1 MATESQLTVIL
12 GKLVT
17 LLDAV
22 SGVQRVYAYEPFV
35 TAPAQYTSTMGGSQA
50 VDYWTVRPATSEPA
64 RQVGYQMEFHHIVAF
79 RHYLSVGAVDQTTP
93 TVDQVALAVL
103 NRFST
108 VFAIT
113 PEAEMT
119 GPLRAVEW
127 AEFFML
133 GGGELVYRSVFHL
146 PVQELVVT
154 Q

>member
-1 MATESQLTVIL
+1 MATASQITTIL

-22 SGVQRVYAYEPFV
+22 AGVQRVYAYEPFV
-35 TAPAQYTSTMGGSQA
+35 TAPAQYNSTMGGSQA
-50 VDYWTVRPATSEPA
+50 VDYWTVRPASSEPV

-79 RHYLSVGAVDQTTP
+79 RHYFSVGYVTQTTP
-93 TVDQVALAVL
+93 TVDSLIMHVL
-103 NRFST
+103 NAFST
-108 VFAIT
+108 TFSVT

-119 GPLRAVEW
+119 GPLAVVEW
-127 AEFFML
+127 AQFFIL
-133 GGGELVYRSVFHL
+133 GGSELVYRTVSHL